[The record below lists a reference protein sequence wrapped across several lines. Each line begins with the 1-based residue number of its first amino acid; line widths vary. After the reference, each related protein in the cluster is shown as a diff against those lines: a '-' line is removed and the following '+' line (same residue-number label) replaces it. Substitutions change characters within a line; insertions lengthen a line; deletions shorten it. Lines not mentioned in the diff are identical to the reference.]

1 MYCEGTGAFG
11 HMLYLVRECIWLVL
25 PALSLTLRVYPLPS
39 MGNSTQNRFNSTQ
52 LSFAKGIKLLLNFE
66 ARI

>member
-11 HMLYLVRECIWLVL
+11 HMSYLVRACIWLVL

-39 MGNSTQNRFNSTQ
+39 MGNSTQID
-52 LSFAKGIKLLLNFE
+52 LIPPSFPLPWESNYC
-66 ARI
+66 